1 MKSEHM
7 FNVTYY
13 MYLLFQPRKVI
24 IFSLVAHKDSVSIRK
39 RIIMLTKIEFIW
51 KFIKCMAV
59 S

>member
-1 MKSEHM
+1 M
-7 FNVTYY
+7 FNKTYY

-39 RIIMLTKIEFIW
+39 RIIMLTKNEFMW